1 MMNSHSRQFLNSTF
15 VFGLFYFKVE
25 DGGVELH
32 GLYAFTITGIGG
44 RSFVVAASSPEEKT
58 KWMDVR
64 KYFITV

>member
-1 MMNSHSRQFLNSTF
+1 M
-15 VFGLFYFKVE
+15 FGLFHFKVE